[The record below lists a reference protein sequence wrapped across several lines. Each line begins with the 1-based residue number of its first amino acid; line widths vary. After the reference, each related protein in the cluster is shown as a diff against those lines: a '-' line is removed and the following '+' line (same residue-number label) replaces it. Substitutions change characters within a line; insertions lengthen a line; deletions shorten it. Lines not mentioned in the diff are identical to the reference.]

1 MNSTM
6 ELGYSTSV
14 TKTYWCH
21 ICKRE
26 FSKIFI
32 ENVDV
37 QCRSCGSNF
46 CEEISLENQND
57 HPSNFEPYESQ
68 QIRRTNLN
76 NINNTNRNDRDLLNN
91 NTILNLVYAP
101 RGGQRPRTTSS
112 FLDMLVNI
120 LGMNNQDEG
129 SMESIINYIMANDP
143 NRYGNPPASKK
154 CVENLE
160 RTKVSEEFLDRAR
173 KTSMDHS
180 CSVCKD
186 EFRIEEEVLG
196 LPCKHSFHE
205 ECINPWLKERNS
217 CPTCRFELPTDDVDY
232 EARKNPNQSQN
243 LNQNQNSFSSS
254 NPNNSGNI

>member
-1 MNSTM
+1 M

-26 FSKIFI
+26 FNKIFI

-46 CEEISLENQND
+46 CEEISTESQND
-57 HPSNFEPYESQ
+57 HPSNFEPYESTQ
-68 QIRRTNLN
+68 NNNNRRS
-76 NINNTNRNDRDLLNN
+76 DRN

-154 CVENLE
+154 CIESLE
-160 RTKVSEEFLDRAR
+160 RTKVSEDFLDKAR

-186 EFRIEEEVLG
+186 EFQIEQEVVS

-205 ECINPWLKERNS
+205 DCINPWLKERNS

-232 EARKNPNQSQN
+232 EARKNS
-243 LNQNQNSFSSS
+243 NS
-254 NPNNSGNI
+254 NNI

>member
-6 ELGYSTSV
+6 DLGYSTSV
-14 TKTYWCH
+14 TRTYWCH

-26 FSKIFI
+26 FNKIFI
-32 ENVDV
+32 ENVEV

-46 CEEISLENQND
+46 CEEISAESTND

-68 QIRRTNLN
+68 SNRT
-76 NINNTNRNDRDLLNN
+76 TSTANRPDRNS
-91 NTILNLVYAP
+91 TILNLIYAP
-101 RGGQRPRTTSS
+101 RGNRPRTTSS

-129 SMESIINYIMANDP
+129 SMENIINYIMANDP

-160 RTKVSEEFLDRAR
+160 RVTVSEEYLDRAR
-173 KTSMDHS
+173 KTSMDHA

-186 EFRIEEEVLG
+186 EFELDQNVLS
-196 LPCKHSFHE
+196 LPCKHSFHD
-205 ECINPWLKERNS
+205 ECIHPWLKERNS
-217 CPTCRFELPTDDVDY
+217 CPTCRFELPTDDTDY
-232 EARKNPNQSQN
+232 EARRNT
-243 LNQNQNSFSSS
+243 
-254 NPNNSGNI
+254 I